1 MKTTIDLP
9 DELLRE
15 AKAVALRRGTTLRAV
30 MTHAL
35 EREVQAGDL
44 SHREGIVVDGDG
56 LPALAPR
63 GVRVTGELV
72 SRLLDEDAR

>member
-9 DELLRE
+9 DGLLRE

-35 EREVQAGDL
+35 ERELYADDL
-44 SHREGIVVDGDG
+44 SEREGFVVDGDG
-56 LPALAPR
+56 LPALARR
-63 GVRVTGELV
+63 GVRVTSELV
-72 SRLLDEDAR
+72 SGLLEEDAR